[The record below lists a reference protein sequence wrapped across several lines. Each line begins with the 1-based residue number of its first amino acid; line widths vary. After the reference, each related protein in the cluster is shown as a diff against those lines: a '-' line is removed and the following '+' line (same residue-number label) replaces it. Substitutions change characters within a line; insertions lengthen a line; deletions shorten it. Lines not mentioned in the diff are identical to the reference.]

1 MYDVKSESGA
11 VALDLRYRFS
21 ANATVTIGM
30 NHFYGPGGAYTIP
43 IGLGALGES
52 NQSYRS
58 ERYTRLN
65 AVRERD
71 ELWMIFRRTF

>member
-1 MYDVKSESGA
+1 MYDVRSESGA
-11 VALDLRYRFS
+11 VALDLKYRFS
-21 ANATVTIGM
+21 SNASVTVGM

-52 NQSYRS
+52 NQSWRS
-58 ERYTRLN
+58 ERYNRLN

-71 ELWMIFRRTF
+71 ELFIRFRRTF